1 MTTWDERYREAAE
14 VGTTLFTT
22 SPSPTVVEAF
32 QHVRILSRHRP
43 SAVDVG
49 AGEGRHSAD
58 LAKRG
63 FFVTALEPSAEGIRS
78 GRRLHPDTSI
88 DWVRADWQSWTP
100 DTEVDV
106 VLIAYLH
113 PPAGEAIEDALPHV
127 ATWIKPSGWI
137 VLVGHSRAQ
146 YGLNVPGPGDKER
159 LWDAESIKGTLESCG
174 FETVFCDDIERRA
187 IKHQDDT
194 GTDNEPAPIDV
205 VLVAQ
210 KNGD

>member
-1 MTTWDERYREAAE
+1 MTTWDERYRQAADD
-14 VGTTLFTT
+14 GGTLFTT
-22 SPSPTVVEAF
+22 VASPTVVEAL

-58 LAKRG
+58 LSERG
-63 FFVTALEPSAEGIRS
+63 FFVTALEPSAEGIRT
-78 GRRLHPDTSI
+78 GRKLYPDASI
-88 DWVRADWQSWTP
+88 DWVRANWQSWNP

-113 PPAGEAIEDALPHV
+113 PPVGEAIEDVLPHV
-127 ATWIKPSGWI
+127 VSWIKAGGWI

-159 LWDAESIKGTLESCG
+159 LWDGESIRSTLESYG
-174 FETVFCDDIERRA
+174 FETVFCEDVERRA
-187 IKHQDDT
+187 IEHCDDT
-194 GTDNEPAPIDV
+194 GTDNGPAPIDV